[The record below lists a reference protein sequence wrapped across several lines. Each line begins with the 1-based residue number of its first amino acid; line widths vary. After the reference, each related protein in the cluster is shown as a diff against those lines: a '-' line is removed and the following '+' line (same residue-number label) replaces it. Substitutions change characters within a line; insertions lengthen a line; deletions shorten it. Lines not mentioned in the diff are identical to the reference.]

1 MKRPAVAEGGGG
13 GSEEGTSKEFGKN
26 RWKRQKR
33 NEQRLG
39 GKGLSLEA
47 FANAKSRPSGYNPA
61 LIKKQREFYRNAKYV
76 TKYKKTLKQQNLAS
90 DHMPTVSDD
99 KDGDKTENSQ
109 MRSKTKKKSLLSL
122 REEYEKKHAEVEKA
136 KTDREAIIQAR
147 KEERA
152 KAEDRR
158 KAEREK
164 MFKKT
169 RSGQPVMKYRIEH
182 LLEGL
187 LDGSK

>member
-1 MKRPAVAEGGGG
+1 MKRREVRDGGGG

-47 FANAKSRPSGYNPA
+47 FANAKSRPSGYNPT
-61 LIKKQREFYRNAKYV
+61 LISKSPSSPLRHYFLRFCRAY
-76 TKYKKTLKQQNLAS
+76 

-122 REEYEKKHAEVEKA
+122 REEYEKKHTEVEKA
-136 KTDREAIIQAR
+136 KTEREAIIQAK

-152 KAEDRR
+152 KAEARR

>member
-1 MKRPAVAEGGGG
+1 MKRRDDGGGG
-13 GSEEGTSKEFGKN
+13 RDEGTSESYGKG
-26 RWKRQKR
+26 RWRRQKR

-76 TKYKKTLKQQNLAS
+76 TKYKKTQKQQNLTS
-90 DHMPTVSDD
+90 DHMPTTSDD
-99 KDGDKTENSQ
+99 KDADEIEKLHMQ
-109 MRSKTKKKSLLSL
+109 RKPKKRSLRSL
-122 REEYEKKHAEVEKA
+122 REEYEKKHAEDEKA
-136 KTDREAIIQAR
+136 RIEREAIIQA
-147 KEERA
+147 KKKERA
-152 KAEDRR
+152 KAEAKR
-158 KAEREK
+158 KVQREK

-169 RSGQPVMKYRIEH
+169 KSGQPVMKYRIEQ

-187 LDGSK
+187 IESSQK

>member
-1 MKRPAVAEGGGG
+1 M
-13 GSEEGTSKEFGKN
+13 
-26 RWKRQKR
+26 
-33 NEQRLG
+33 
-39 GKGLSLEA
+39 
-47 FANAKSRPSGYNPA
+47 
-61 LIKKQREFYRNAKYV
+61 
-76 TKYKKTLKQQNLAS
+76 TLQ
-90 DHMPTVSDD
+90 
-99 KDGDKTENSQ
+99 DGDKTENSQ